1 MEILEGGNVFKN
13 RHGMPATGRIDRENV
28 VPTIQWLEQLTGLSL
43 AKNML
48 GTTGRAETS
57 GDLDV
62 AIDVSKISKDDFKKI
77 LLSKGVKS
85 DDIKL
90 SGDNV
95 HYKTPILGDPAN
107 GYVQTDFMFGEPKWQ
122 NFFFSGAPEGS
133 RFKGAHR
140 NILMASIAKFF
151 NMKWSPKL
159 GLVDRATD
167 KVISKNPDKI
177 ANILF
182 HGKASDLG
190 SVESI
195 LNKIRD
201 LPSYQELVKDAREAF
216 AKQGIQLE
224 LTEYDFISRMRDR
237 IVNQGMQVI
246 VEAARIEHPEDLI
259 FAEGS
264 RGALRAISMLKNL
277 PKTAENITIK
287 WDGKPAIIFGRNEKG
302 EFVLTDKS
310 GFIAKGY
317 QGKAR
322 SSQELAKIMKARG
335 GDRKD
340 LISMYKKL
348 WAPLEAQTPQELRG
362 YIHGD
367 LLYVDQPKN
376 IKGNWVFQPNTVTY
390 SIPGDTSLGKKI
402 ENSVAGVVIHTF
414 KKDSGDSG
422 TPFTDVSVLK
432 DGPVLILGPKLQEK
446 PTIKIPT
453 KDLDAIEKIIAKNS
467 GLIDKLLNPAT
478 LRELKLTNLAEL
490 MKQFGNAKVRQG
502 NFDNMADEFI
512 SWVEAKVSEPKLIRI
527 SQFLEENI
535 QGLATVFMLYNSIQ
549 LIKTRMVRQLDQAT
563 GGSIQAH
570 IADEPGHE
578 GYVTH
583 DSGISHKLVDRLRFS
598 KQNFARNN
606 PEL

>member
-1 MEILEGGNVFKN
+1 
-13 RHGMPATGRIDRENV
+13 
-28 VPTIQWLEQLTGLSL
+28 
-43 AKNML
+43 
-48 GTTGRAETS
+48 
-57 GDLDV
+57 
-62 AIDVSKISKDDFKKI
+62 
-77 LLSKGVKS
+77 KGVKS

-122 NFFFSGAPEGS
+122 NFFFSGAPEES
-133 RFKGAHR
+133 RFKGMHR
-140 NILMASIAKFF
+140 NILMSSIAKFF

-159 GLVDRATD
+159 GLVDRDTD

-182 HGKASDLG
+182 HGKASDLN

-216 AKQGIQLE
+216 AKQGLELE

-264 RGALRAISMLKNL
+264 RGALRAISMLRNL

-310 GFIAKGY
+310 GFLAKGY

-340 LISMYKKL
+340 LIGMYKKL
-348 WAPLEAQTPQELRG
+348 WAPLEAQTPQDLRG
-362 YIHGD
+362 
-367 LLYVDQPKN
+367 
-376 IKGNWVFQPNTVTY
+376 
-390 SIPGDTSLGKKI
+390 
-402 ENSVAGVVIHTF
+402 
-414 KKDSGDSG
+414 
-422 TPFTDVSVLK
+422 
-432 DGPVLILGPKLQEK
+432 
-446 PTIKIPT
+446 
-453 KDLDAIEKIIAKNS
+453 
-467 GLIDKLLNPAT
+467 
-478 LRELKLTNLAEL
+478 
-490 MKQFGNAKVRQG
+490 
-502 NFDNMADEFI
+502 
-512 SWVEAKVSEPKLIRI
+512 
-527 SQFLEENI
+527 
-535 QGLATVFMLYNSIQ
+535 
-549 LIKTRMVRQLDQAT
+549 
-563 GGSIQAH
+563 
-570 IADEPGHE
+570 
-578 GYVTH
+578 
-583 DSGISHKLVDRLRFS
+583 
-598 KQNFARNN
+598 
-606 PEL
+606 